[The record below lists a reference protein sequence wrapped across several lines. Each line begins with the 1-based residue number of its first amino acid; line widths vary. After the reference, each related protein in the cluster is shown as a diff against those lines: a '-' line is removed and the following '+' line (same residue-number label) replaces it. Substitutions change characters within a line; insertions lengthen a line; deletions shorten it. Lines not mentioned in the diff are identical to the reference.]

1 MRDGHVID
9 TRPVS
14 ETSRNQMIAMMVG
27 RTIENEFPPRP
38 ESAGETILE
47 IKHMNTRKLKDVQ
60 LSLRKGEI
68 LGLVGLVGS
77 GRTELVR
84 ALFGADKVS
93 NKSIYLDGKPV
104 EIDNPIDAINLG
116 LAMVPEDR
124 KLQGLLLGF
133 PVEQN
138 ISLAVLIRLTKYGFI
153 DSKEEGVIS
162 DREIKALNI
171 KTPSG
176 KTRIRTLSGGNQQ
189 KAILGRWLEMKP
201 RILVLD
207 EPTKGID
214 VGAKYEIYLLMKK
227 IVEDGGSIILISSE
241 LPEVLHMSNRVHTI
255 SDGRVNG
262 EFDPMVAS
270 ADEIME
276 KAFEFA

>member
-1 MRDGHVID
+1 MSSSPCGRARSLAWWAWWAPGERNWCEPCSGP
-9 TRPVS
+9 TRS
-14 ETSRNQMIAMMVG
+14 
-27 RTIENEFPPRP
+27 PRRR
-38 ESAGETILE
+38 IL
-47 IKHMNTRKLKDVQ
+47 
-60 LSLRKGEI
+60 
-68 LGLVGLVGS
+68 
-77 GRTELVR
+77 
-84 ALFGADKVS
+84 
-93 NKSIYLDGKPV
+93 LDGKPV
-104 EIDNPIDAINLG
+104 EINNPIAAINLG
-116 LAMVPEDR
+116 LAMVPEER

-138 ISLAVLIRLTKYGFI
+138 ISLAVLIRLTKYGFL
-153 DSKEEGVIS
+153 DAREEGAVS
-162 DREIKALNI
+162 DRQIKALNI

-241 LPEVLHMSNRVHTI
+241 LPEVLNMSNRINTI
-255 SDGRVNG
+255 SGGRVNG
-262 EFDPMVAS
+262 EFDPTIAS
-270 ADEIME
+270 VDDIMQ